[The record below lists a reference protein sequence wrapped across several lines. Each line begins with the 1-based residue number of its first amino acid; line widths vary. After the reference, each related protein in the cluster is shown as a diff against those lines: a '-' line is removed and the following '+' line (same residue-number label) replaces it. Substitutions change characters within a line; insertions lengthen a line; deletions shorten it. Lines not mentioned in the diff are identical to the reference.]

1 MKLYSNRFAPSPRR
15 LRIFLAEKGLE
26 LPTVEVDLA
35 KNENLDPA
43 FLAINPLGELPA
55 LVLDDGRVIT
65 ESIAACRYLEALH
78 PEPNLFGRSADE
90 RVVVDQWT
98 YRVMFRLY
106 EPVRQAF
113 RNTHRFWADR
123 IHQVPEFGSLARKAA
138 LAELAALDA
147 ALAGREFLAGDRY
160 TFADIVAL
168 CAIDFGKPS
177 DIRVTDA
184 LPNLK
189 RWHDAVSARPS
200 AKA

>member
-26 LPTVEVDLA
+26 IPTVEVDLA
-35 KNENLDPA
+35 GNENLDPA

-78 PEPNLFGRSADE
+78 PEPNLFGRDADE
-90 RVVVDQWT
+90 RAVVDQWT

-123 IHQVPEFGSLARKAA
+123 IHQVPEFGTLAREAA
-138 LAELAALDA
+138 LAELKALDA
-147 ALAGREFLAGDRY
+147 ELAGREFLAGARY
-160 TFADIVAL
+160 TFADITAL

-177 DIRVTDA
+177 DIRVTGA

-189 RWHDAVSARPS
+189 RWHAAVSARPS